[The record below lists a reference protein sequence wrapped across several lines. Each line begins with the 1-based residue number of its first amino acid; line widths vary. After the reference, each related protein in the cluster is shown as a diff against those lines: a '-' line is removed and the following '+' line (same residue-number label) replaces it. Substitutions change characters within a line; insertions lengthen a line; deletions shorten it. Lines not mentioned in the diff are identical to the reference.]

1 MRFLGGHM
9 CVSNSIF
16 HLCRLLRGVGFAVAS
31 VLLSVFGA
39 GSVSY
44 AASPSHGAEIF
55 QRHCVSCHGE
65 SGEGV
70 MPGVPN
76 FKRGEGLMQPDRV
89 LAEHIRMGKMVM
101 PAFQGLL
108 REEEIYDVIAY
119 LRTLQ

>member
-1 MRFLGGHM
+1 MRAFNP
-9 CVSNSIF
+9 VF
-16 HLCRLLRGVGFAVAS
+16 HVCRSLRGVGFAFAGM
-31 VLLSVFGA
+31 LLSAFGVV
-39 GSVSY
+39 SVSS

-89 LAEHIRMGKMVM
+89 LAEHVRMGKMVM

>member
-1 MRFLGGHM
+1 MRAFNPGFHSCRWLRSMGFVMAGM
-9 CVSNSIF
+9 ILSPLVPVSM
-16 HLCRLLRGVGFAVAS
+16 
-31 VLLSVFGA
+31 
-39 GSVSY
+39 SY

-70 MPGVPN
+70 MPGMPN
-76 FKRGEGLMQPDRV
+76 FKRGEGLMQPDSV
-89 LAEHIRMGKMVM
+89 LAEHIRMGKMAM

-108 REEEIYDVIAY
+108 RDEEIYDVIAY